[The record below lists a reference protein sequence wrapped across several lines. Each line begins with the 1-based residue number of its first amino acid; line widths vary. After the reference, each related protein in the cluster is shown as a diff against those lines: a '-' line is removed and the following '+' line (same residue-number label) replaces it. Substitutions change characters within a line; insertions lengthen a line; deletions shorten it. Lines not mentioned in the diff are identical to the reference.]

1 MYETLYAQGLYTRV
15 RRFYGEN
22 RACVSEAD
30 FYGIFS
36 RFVADFVKA
45 RQRWHSTL
53 YMYHYRVFLPTS
65 SGAGSMRVA

>member
-1 MYETLYAQGLYTRV
+1 MLYDVQGLYTRV

-45 RQRWHSTL
+45 RQRCYSSMS
-53 YMYHYRVFLPTS
+53 MYYFSVFFFRRHKRCEAPC
-65 SGAGSMRVA
+65 A